1 VFPAWLKWGVTLF
14 VVLFVTTHAWY
25 GNLVNVLWLSDVAL
39 LGALFAL
46 WRQSRLVASMMLL
59 AVLLVDGVGW
69 TFDFLTAA
77 VSGWHPLAA
86 TLYMFDPHVPALV
99 RALSLFHLWL
109 PALLLWMVSRLG
121 YDRRALLAQTL
132 LTWALLVVSYL
143 VTSPERNL
151 NWVLGFGHVQTAL
164 PASVYLLGEMAVFPL
179 VFYLPVHLLLRNI
192 RG

>member
-1 VFPAWLKWGVTLF
+1 VTLF

-151 NWVLGFGHVQTAL
+151 NWVLGFGHAQTAL

>member
-1 VFPAWLKWGVTLF
+1 
-14 VVLFVTTHAWY
+14 
-25 GNLVNVLWLSDVAL
+25 
-39 LGALFAL
+39 
-46 WRQSRLVASMMLL
+46 
-59 AVLLVDGVGW
+59 
-69 TFDFLTAA
+69 
-77 VSGWHPLAA
+77 
-86 TLYMFDPHVPALV
+86 
-99 RALSLFHLWL
+99 
-109 PALLLWMVSRLG
+109 VSRLG